1 MVQGNPSRRPSA
13 SFQKISGL
21 ICRPAIACLV
31 LIFSAIQTQGQSIDF
46 QRDVEPIFRERC
58 HHCHDRA
65 QREGGL
71 RLDRRDDAMKGGDS
85 GPAWIPAEAEGSLLI
100 ARVSATDP
108 DLRMPP
114 EGPSLTGEQIELLR
128 RWIDAGAPWKEA
140 TEGVDERSAGAHWAW
155 QPITPPIIPSDDRKA
170 TAASSPI
177 DQFIRQRLSE
187 DRLQPSL
194 SADRATLIRRIHF
207 DLIGL
212 PPSPEEVDAF
222 VGDNRPDAW
231 ERLVDRLLASP
242 QLGERWA
249 RHWLDVVHYGD
260 THGYDKDKLRPHA
273 WPYRDWVI
281 RAFNEDRSYVQMIE
295 QQVAGD
301 QLFPDQPDGIV
312 AQGMIS
318 AGPWDFIGH
327 AEVPE
332 TKTDGKIARH
342 LDRDDMVANV
352 IGTFCSVTIHCAQC
366 HNHKFD
372 PITQEDYYSL
382 QAVFAALDRADR
394 AYYADPAIGKLAASL
409 SQQRREMEAEQEA
422 RLQLLRGQAGEEIV
436 EVERQLAASQKPAGN
451 PTDAFGYHSALND
464 RADVKKWVQV
474 DLGEAISLSAVS
486 VRPCYDDFN
495 QIGAGFGFPK
505 RYRILGSS
513 VPSFDDASTEVL
525 VDRTRESQPN
535 PGTRPLRFDQLDGRF
550 RYVRLEATELAARS
564 GDFMLAISE
573 LEVWDREGVNLA
585 AGKPVEAFDSIEAPA
600 RWQKSN
606 LTDGKFPNDASDQ
619 PPSHWFALRN
629 QLFEKANPPLFA
641 QWREASELLEQ
652 LDQKL
657 KALPPPQLAYV
668 ATVHTGSGAFAG
680 TGAGGGMPR
689 PIHLL
694 RRGNIQQPAEPA
706 GPGSLSMLR
715 HAPDR
720 FQMDKGDT
728 EGNRRVELAR
738 WIAHRDNPLTWR
750 SIANRIWQY
759 HFGRGIV
766 ETSNDFGT
774 MGSAPSHP
782 QLLDWIALRVLESDG
797 SLKQLHRDILLSDT
811 YQQSSAVDS
820 GRQAMGEAIDRD
832 NRLLWKQNRRKLEA
846 EAVRDAVLAVSGT
859 LQGSMGGPGYQDF
872 VIEHPEH
879 SPHYEY
885 HLADPSDWKTW
896 RRSIYRLIVRSQTQ
910 PFMTSL
916 DCADPSMRVEKR
928 NESISPIQALTL
940 LNNGLMVTQASHFAN
955 RLERE
960 VGGDL
965 ELQVERAFRLAIG
978 RAPSED
984 ERQVLL
990 DLRRQSGLA
999 NLCRVLMNLNEF
1011 HFID

>member
-1 MVQGNPSRRPSA
+1 M
-13 SFQKISGL
+13 
-21 ICRPAIACLV
+21 
-31 LIFSAIQTQGQSIDF
+31 
-46 QRDVEPIFRERC
+46 
-58 HHCHDRA
+58 
-65 QREGGL
+65 
-71 RLDRRDDAMKGGDS
+71 
-85 GPAWIPAEAEGSLLI
+85 I
-100 ARVSATDP
+100 ARVSAA
-108 DLRMPP
+108 DLDVRMPP
-114 EGPSLTGEQIELLR
+114 EGPSLTVEQIDVLR
-128 RWIDAGAPWKEA
+128 RWIDAGSPWDDSADKMEEPS
-140 TEGVDERSAGAHWAW
+140 TVDHWAW
-155 QPITPPIIPSDDRKA
+155 QPISVPPIPSEDHSELPS
-170 TAASSPI
+170 SSPI
-177 DQFIRQRLSE
+177 DRFIRQRLS
-187 DRLQPSL
+187 DARLQPAL

-212 PPSPEEVDAF
+212 PPSPEDVDAF
-222 VGDNRPDAW
+222 VGDDRPDAW

-281 RAFNEDRSYVQMIE
+281 RAFNDDRSYVQMIE

-394 AYYADPAIGKLAASL
+394 AYYADPAIGRLAASMIQ
-409 SQQRREMEAEQEA
+409 QQRELAAAQDS
-422 RLQLLRGQAGEEIV
+422 RLQKLRNQAGQEIV
-436 EVERQLAASQKPAGN
+436 EVERRLAASQKPPGN
-451 PTDAFGYHSALND
+451 PTEAFGYHSALSD
-464 RADVKKWVQV
+464 RADARKWVQV
-474 DLGEAISLSAVS
+474 DLGEAVSLAAVS

-513 VPSFDDASTEVL
+513 DPGFEDASTQVL
-525 VDRTRESQPN
+525 VDRTQEPQPN
-535 PGTRPLRFDQLDGRF
+535 PGTRPQRFDQLVGRF
-550 RYVRLEATELAARS
+550 RYVRMEATELAPRS
-564 GDFMLAISE
+564 GDFMLAIAE
-573 LEVWDREGVNLA
+573 LEVFDREGANVA
-585 AGKPVEAFDSIEAPA
+585 AGKAVDALDSIEAPA

-606 LTDGKFPNDASDQ
+606 LTDGKFPSESSEE
-619 PPSHWFALRN
+619 PPSHWVAVRN
-629 QLFEKANPPLFA
+629 QLFEKADRSLFA
-641 QWREASELLEQ
+641 TWQDGSKQLEQ
-652 LDQKL
+652 LDRRIKE
-657 KALPPPQLAYV
+657 LPPPQLAYV

-680 TGAGGGMPR
+680 TGAAGGIPR

-694 RRGNIQQPAEPA
+694 RRGNIQQPAEPV

-720 FQMDKGDT
+720 FHLKQGDT

-797 SLKQLHRDILLSDT
+797 SLKQLHRDILLSNT
-811 YQQSSAVDS
+811 YQQASAVDS
-820 GRQAMGEAIDRD
+820 GRQGMGEAIDRD

-859 LQGSMGGPGYQDF
+859 LQGAMGGPGYQDF

-896 RRSIYRLIVRSQTQ
+896 RRSIYRVIVRSQTQ

-916 DCADPSMRVEKR
+916 DCADPSMRVERR

-940 LNNGLMVTQASHFAN
+940 LNNGLMVTQASHFAE

-960 VGGDL
+960 VGGDP
-965 ELQVERAFRLAIG
+965 EEQVKRAFRLAIG
-978 RAPSED
+978 RAPADD
-984 ERQVLL
+984 ELQVLL
-990 DLRRQSGLA
+990 DLRRNSGLA
-999 NLCRVLMNLNEF
+999 NLCRVLLNLNEF